1 MQKWVLQNRNHWMV
15 MTGIFI
21 LISFG
26 LKMLSVPGKISTY
39 FLIGASLIGGLPIA
53 IQAVQALRVKVISI
67 DVLVTLAIAGA
78 FGIRSFE
85 ESSIVSFLFL
95 FGAYLEQKT
104 LAKTRS
110 AIQSL
115 VEMAPASAWRKN
127 KSGEF
132 EEVAID
138 EVVKGDTLLV
148 KTGSQI
154 PVDGEVTFGNGIVNE
169 AGITGESIPVEKS
182 VGDKVFAGT
191 ILENGALQLK
201 AEKVGEDTTFGKI
214 IELVEEAQD
223 SKSKTERF
231 IDQFSKYYTPIVLM
245 LGIVVW
251 LWTKD
256 IAMATTILVL
266 GCPGALVIGV
276 PVSNVSGIGKGAR
289 QGILFK
295 GSDVIGKFAQ
305 TDTILFDK
313 TGTLTYGNP
322 QVVRT
327 VYTSQ
332 DHQLATELLISVEKE
347 SSHPLAKAILNEYSS
362 DQTHV
367 VQSSAVMQGG
377 GIVAQVDEHDVLVG
391 NVGLMHKHHIVLDA
405 KTKRDIASMEADG
418 NSTVLLAVD
427 GQLAMAVGI
436 RDQIRAGVKEDI
448 QALQKMGVKNLIL
461 LSGDQPMAVEL
472 VCQELELTEARG
484 NMLPQDKATYVKA
497 RKEMGEIVAFVGDGI
512 NDSPSLAEADIGIAM
527 GDGTDAAIETSDV
540 VLMHSDIHRLPDA
553 FRLAKATR
561 RNRIENMGIALF
573 VVVVLL
579 VSLFASDWMNMEI
592 GMFVHESSIL
602 VVIMN
607 AMRLLYDKKIGFLDR
622 NQLWISKLWL
632 N

>member
-377 GIVAQVDEHDVLVG
+377 GIFAQVDEHDVLVG

-418 NSTVLLAVD
+418 NSIVLLAVD

>member
-418 NSTVLLAVD
+418 NSIVLLAVD
-427 GQLAMAVGI
+427 GQLAMAVG
-436 RDQIRAGVKEDI
+436 IRAGVKEDI

>member
-85 ESSIVSFLFL
+85 ESAIVSFLFL

-418 NSTVLLAVD
+418 NSIVLLAVD

-436 RDQIRAGVKEDI
+436 RDQIRTGVKEDI

-472 VCQELELTEARG
+472 VRQELELTEARG
-484 NMLPQDKATYVKA
+484 NMLPQDKAAYVKA

-540 VLMHSDIHRLPDA
+540 VLMHSDMHCLPDA

-573 VVVVLL
+573 VVMVLL

-607 AMRLLYDKKIGFLDR
+607 AMRLLYDKKNRF
-622 NQLWISKLWL
+622 S
-632 N
+632 

>member
-1 MQKWVLQNRNHWMV
+1 
-15 MTGIFI
+15 
-21 LISFG
+21 
-26 LKMLSVPGKISTY
+26 
-39 FLIGASLIGGLPIA
+39 
-53 IQAVQALRVKVISI
+53 
-67 DVLVTLAIAGA
+67 
-78 FGIRSFE
+78 
-85 ESSIVSFLFL
+85 
-95 FGAYLEQKT
+95 
-104 LAKTRS
+104 
-110 AIQSL
+110 
-115 VEMAPASAWRKN
+115 MAPASAWRKN

-418 NSTVLLAVD
+418 NSIVLLAVD